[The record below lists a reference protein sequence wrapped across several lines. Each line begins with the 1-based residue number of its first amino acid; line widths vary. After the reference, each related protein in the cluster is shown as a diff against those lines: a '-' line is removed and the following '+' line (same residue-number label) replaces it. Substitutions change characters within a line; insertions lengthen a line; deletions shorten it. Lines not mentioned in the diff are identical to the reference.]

1 MSARRLQLG
10 ILFLAIFVDMVGF
23 GIVIPILPLYAVRF
37 EATPVQIGWLVG
49 IFSLAQFLFSP
60 LWGHWSDKVGRKP
73 ILLISTLG
81 TAVGFFILGAA
92 STLFALFL
100 GRLIDGLFGGKIG
113 TAQACVADT
122 TPPEGRSRAMGLI
135 GAAIGLGFVFGPAL
149 GGWLSSRYGH
159 AVPMYAA
166 GGLALVNAAL
176 ILFAFPE
183 TLPKAAR
190 QAQKVEPLFPNLFSH
205 MRAFTFFGVV
215 LSHFFVITGF
225 SIMTT
230 LFALFLWQRYQL
242 DVGQTGY
249 LLALIG
255 LVGVIIQG
263 GLIGRFLRWTSE
275 RRLAMIGMLFLMVT
289 LFFLPLAPGLATLV
303 VLCIGIAIGN
313 SLVIPTL
320 TGIASQQVEPLW
332 QGRAMGVFQ
341 SISSLARWAG
351 PALAGWML
359 AFDLPR
365 GVEFYARTPFWGA
378 AAFCLAALLLFTFGL
393 RRKMVSPPPVPP
405 VNPSQ
410 QPAGREVTV

>member
-60 LWGHWSDKVGRKP
+60 LWGHWSDKMGRKP
-73 ILLISTLG
+73 ILIISTLG
-81 TAVGFFILGAA
+81 TAIGFLILGAA
-92 STLFALFL
+92 NTLFALFV
-100 GRLIDGLFGGKIG
+100 GRLIDGISGGKIG

-122 TPPEGRSRAMGLI
+122 TAPEGRSRAMGLI

-166 GGLALVNAAL
+166 GGLALVNAAI

-190 QAQKVEPLFPNLFSH
+190 HLHKPEPLFPNLFSH

-215 LSHFFVITGF
+215 LSHFCITTGF

-242 DVGQTGY
+242 DVSQTGY

-255 LVGVIIQG
+255 VVGVVIQG
-263 GLIGRFLRWTSE
+263 GLIGRLLRWTSE
-275 RRLAMIGMLFLMVT
+275 RRLAITGMLFLMVT
-289 LFFLPLAPGLATLV
+289 LFLLPLAPGLAALV
-303 VLCIGIAIGN
+303 IVCIGVAIGN
-313 SLVIPTL
+313 SLVTPTL
-320 TGIASQQVEPLW
+320 MGIASRQVEPLW
-332 QGRAMGVFQ
+332 QGRAMGVVQ
-341 SISSLARWAG
+341 SIGSLARWAG

-359 AFDLPR
+359 VFDLPR

-378 AAFCLAALLLFTFGL
+378 AVFCLLALVIFGFGL
-393 RRKMVSPPPVPP
+393 RHQMTPPPPVPP
-405 VNPSQ
+405 VNPSG
-410 QPAGREVTV
+410 QPAGKEVTV